1 MSAILGLH
9 VNEINKYLEALE
21 KNGAITPVRSERGV
35 FYAKARASRG

>member
-21 KNGAITPVRSERGV
+21 KKGAISPVRRERGV
-35 FYAKARASRG
+35 FYERAGKGGR